1 MPLPRQNPIGG
12 HCVVL
17 MGYDDGS
24 RHFIVRNSWGP
35 DWGDKGYFYM
45 PYEYVFRKDLSDD
58 LWMVETVGED

>member
-1 MPLPRQNPIGG
+1 
-12 HCVVL
+12 
-17 MGYDDGS
+17 MGYDDAS

-58 LWMVETVGED
+58 LWMVETVGEG